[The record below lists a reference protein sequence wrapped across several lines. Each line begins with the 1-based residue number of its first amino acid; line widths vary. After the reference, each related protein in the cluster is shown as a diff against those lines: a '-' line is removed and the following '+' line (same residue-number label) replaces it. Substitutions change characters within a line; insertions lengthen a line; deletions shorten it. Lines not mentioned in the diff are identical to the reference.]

1 MVAHEAARTASLT
14 DGANITMPR
23 SPDLDDW
30 CREPMPDHVWREARA
45 QLWQPGLVV
54 YLYVVG
60 CAGLLQLFHLLGVP
74 VFKLGLTLEDT
85 PTRRIDELN
94 SKRYASHY
102 LGKQGWQPCDGF
114 SDWEP
119 KEPVVF
125 SPPSPLSPVSVTPT
139 CIRIELPAGLS
150 FGEFSKALNRRL
162 APVSLDR
169 WARRLDVR
177 EANRTQGI
185 DPGLGIRG
193 SRVTCNGVSRIEDAH
208 EIFLFR
214 KRREFP
220 ALVAIAEDI
229 VLEHLRGITIR

>member
-1 MVAHEAARTASLT
+1 MPTPAATPRGRA
-14 DGANITMPR
+14 DGGKVIMPR

-74 VFKLGLTLEDT
+74 VFKIGLTLEDA

-94 SKRYASHY
+94 SRRYASHY
-102 LGKQGWQPCDGF
+102 LGKHGWQPCDGF

-125 SPPSPLSPVSVTPT
+125 SPPSPLSPVSVSPT
-139 CIRIELPAGLS
+139 CIRIQLPAGLS

-185 DPGLGIRG
+185 DPGSG
-193 SRVTCNGVSRIEDAH
+193 SEGHA
-208 EIFLFR
+208 
-214 KRREFP
+214 
-220 ALVAIAEDI
+220 
-229 VLEHLRGITIR
+229 